1 MEDKHN
7 EEDSC
12 FCAGSDRGYGYGCL
26 PENSVQQVYTSYQQ
40 GAASLSLFLSVYQQN
55 MPAIPLLYRQGLVIC
70 EEYVKADILSNP
82 AEAFAEI
89 A

>member
-1 MEDKHN
+1 
-7 EEDSC
+7 
-12 FCAGSDRGYGYGCL
+12 
-26 PENSVQQVYTSYQQ
+26 
-40 GAASLSLFLSVYQQN
+40 VYQQN
-55 MPAIPLLYRQGLVIC
+55 MPAIPLLYRQGLVVC